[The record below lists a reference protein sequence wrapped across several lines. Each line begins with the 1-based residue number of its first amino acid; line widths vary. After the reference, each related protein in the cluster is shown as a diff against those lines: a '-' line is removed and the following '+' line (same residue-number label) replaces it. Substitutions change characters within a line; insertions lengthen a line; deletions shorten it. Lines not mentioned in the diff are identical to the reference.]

1 MIDDF
6 ISEFTGHKVQ
16 SLTQAKFIDNDDI
29 HAMNENEDKEVLE
42 SLAAAEKQLGHKMPT
57 PKKIKGH
64 PWEPVKYDVEEGS
77 LA

>member
-6 ISEFTGHKVQ
+6 ISEFTGHKTQ

-42 SLAAAEKQLGHKMPT
+42 SLAAAEK
-57 PKKIKGH
+57 
-64 PWEPVKYDVEEGS
+64 
-77 LA
+77 

>member
-1 MIDDF
+1 M
-6 ISEFTGHKVQ
+6 
-16 SLTQAKFIDNDDI
+16 ND
-29 HAMNENEDKEVLE
+29 NEDKEVLE

-57 PKKIKGH
+57 PKKVKGH